1 MKSRMAATDA
11 NDMLYQFNASRDYDP
26 SPNLEKITAALL
38 AINSADDV
46 VNPPELGLMEKL
58 MPRVKRGTLRAHSDQ
73 RPDSRP
79 RHAFAAG
86 DLGHAPRGVPARNW
100 NPDDRRS

>member
-1 MKSRMAATDA
+1 MKSRMASTDA

-38 AINSADDV
+38 AIQLGGRW

-58 MPRVKRGTLRAHSDQ
+58 MPRVKR
-73 RPDSRP
+73 
-79 RHAFAAG
+79 AATC
-86 DLGHAPRGVPARNW
+86 
-100 NPDDRRS
+100 